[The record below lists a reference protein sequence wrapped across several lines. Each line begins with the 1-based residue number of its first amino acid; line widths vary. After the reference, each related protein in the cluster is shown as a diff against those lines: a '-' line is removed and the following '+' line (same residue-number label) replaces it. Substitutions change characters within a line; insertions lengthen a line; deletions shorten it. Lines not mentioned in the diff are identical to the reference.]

1 MPGASLFLV
10 EDEVLIRMMIADMVV
25 EFGHRVVAEA
35 GSIHEATSLAGS
47 AQFDLALLDV
57 NIAGSNIAPAAEIIE
72 GRGLPLLFVTG
83 YGKKGI
89 PPHFQARPTLSKP
102 FLANQLKAMID
113 AALEKCPSN
122 LTVSPE

>member
-72 GRGLPLLFVTG
+72 RRGLPLLFVTG
-83 YGKKGI
+83 YGKKAFPRI
-89 PPHFQARPTLSKP
+89 SKP
-102 FLANQLKAMID
+102 GL
-113 AALEKCPSN
+113 P
-122 LTVSPE
+122 

>member
-47 AQFDLALLDV
+47 AQFDLALLE
-57 NIAGSNIAPAAEIIE
+57 P
-72 GRGLPLLFVTG
+72 LFVCKAC
-83 YGKKGI
+83 GKRGADI
-89 PPHFQARPTLSKP
+89 RPNFEPARMGLG
-102 FLANQLKAMID
+102 
-113 AALEKCPSN
+113 
-122 LTVSPE
+122 

>member
-35 GSIHEATSLAGS
+35 GSIDQATALAGS

-57 NIAGSNIAPAAEIIE
+57 NVAGSNIAPAAEIIE
-72 GRGLPLLFVTG
+72 RRGLPLVFVTG
-83 YGKKGI
+83 YGIKGI

-102 FLANQLKAMID
+102 FLAAQLKALID
-113 AALEKCPSN
+113 AALKECPS
-122 LTVSPE
+122 TKKTPT